1 MLKRICRMVA
11 CRNEYVTSWKIQPC
25 RTNEGTKDK
34 ISEKV
39 SPNAGV
45 TALRTVVSR
54 NIPALTRTSHFTAL
68 VKGGRLNENV
78 RPRYIGFGY
87 SRQARENLSPKLFYI
102 LAGSTLGRGHDGEA
116 PVPGLIQRL
125 HCKNNVVLRYRHGG
139 FQNFAYTLR
148 AFPIWSSG
156 RAP

>member
-54 NIPALTRTSHFTAL
+54 NIPALARTSHFTAL
-68 VKGGRLNENV
+68 VKGGRLSENV

-87 SRQARENLSPKLFYI
+87 SARLGKTCRQNS
-102 LAGSTLGRGHDGEA
+102 ST
-116 PVPGLIQRL
+116 
-125 HCKNNVVLRYRHGG
+125 
-139 FQNFAYTLR
+139 
-148 AFPIWSSG
+148 S
-156 RAP
+156 